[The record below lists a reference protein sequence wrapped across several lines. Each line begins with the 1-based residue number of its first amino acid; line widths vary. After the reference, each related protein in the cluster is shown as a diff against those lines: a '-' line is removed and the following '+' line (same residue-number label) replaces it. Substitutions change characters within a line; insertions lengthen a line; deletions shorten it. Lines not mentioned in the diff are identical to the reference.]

1 MRCGERYAAADFI
14 RTGAADAVKDAIDRQ
29 LQGPGAAAKL
39 ESIVGESPNCSFDAD
54 LNGPPDGVPVHPAVT
69 TRAQVL
75 PFGELTWENFERLC
89 YRLAGKAQGVEYVAR
104 YGRSGQAQQGIDLY
118 ARLGNGKYEVWQA
131 KRYGS
136 IAARNVKA
144 IVAAFWAGAW
154 KDKSDRLVLAVQ
166 ASLADTKVQNEVEK
180 QADALKA
187 EGITFVAYGGDELS
201 EVLRAKPVLVDDFFG
216 RGWVEAFLGPEAA
229 KALSARL
236 DGGEFSRVRAQLR
249 RFYDAHFHLLDVGVA
264 LPRRRLLEMATRW
277 VYRAT

>member
-1 MRCGERYAAADFI
+1 M
-14 RTGAADAVKDAIDRQ
+14 
-29 LQGPGAAAKL
+29 
-39 ESIVGESPNCSFDAD
+39 
-54 LNGPPDGVPVHPAVT
+54 
-69 TRAQVL
+69 
-75 PFGELTWENFERLC
+75 
-89 YRLAGKAQGVEYVAR
+89 
-104 YGRSGQAQQGIDLY
+104 Y

-201 EVLRAKPVLVDDFFG
+201 EVLRAKPVLVDDFFE

>member
-1 MRCGERYAAADFI
+1 
-14 RTGAADAVKDAIDRQ
+14 
-29 LQGPGAAAKL
+29 
-39 ESIVGESPNCSFDAD
+39 VGESPNCSFDAD

-236 DGGEFSRVRAQLR
+236 DGGEFRGCERSYAAFMTLT
-249 RFYDAHFHLLDVGVA
+249 FICWMLG
-264 LPRRRLLEMATRW
+264 LPCRSPRMKEHGTHRRRCFTASRFLMFLFGTP
-277 VYRAT
+277 